1 VTVLFASDV
10 HLSAARPGPAEA
22 FVRFLDG
29 PCRDADALFLLGDVF
44 DAWLGDDDA
53 REPHPRVLDA
63 LAALTAAGVRVS
75 FAFGNHD
82 FLVGAGFE
90 TRTGCRRL
98 QQPAIVDV
106 HGTPVVVL
114 HGDQL
119 CTRDEDYQQWRRTFT
134 DPQAQQRFL
143 ALPLDA
149 RIAQAD
155 ALRLR
160 SAERTRLKPD
170 DIMDVTPDAVLD
182 TLRGLGARH
191 MVHGHTHRPAVH
203 TPELDGAPAT
213 RVVLGDWYEA
223 PGEVACWDARG
234 PRLLA
239 ADAL

>member
-1 VTVLFASDV
+1 MTVLFASDV
-10 HLSAARPGPAEA
+10 HLSAVRPGAVDA
-22 FVRFLDG
+22 FLRFLRG
-29 PCRDADALFLLGDVF
+29 PCADADALYLLGDVF

-53 REPHPRVLDA
+53 REPHERVLDA
-63 LAALTAAGVRVS
+63 LAALAAGGVRTH

-82 FLVGAGFE
+82 FLVGDGFE
-90 TRTGCRRL
+90 ARTGCRRL
-98 QQPAIVDV
+98 EQPARVDV

-143 ALPLDA
+143 SLPFAA
-149 RIAQAD
+149 RVAQAD

-182 TLRGLGARH
+182 TLRRFDARH

-203 TPELDGAPAT
+203 APELDGAPAA
-213 RVVLGDWYEA
+213 RLVLGDWYDA
-223 PGEVACWDARG
+223 PGEVVRWDAHG
-234 PRLLA
+234 PQLLA